1 MNLHRLAELRSI
13 ALHAAVAERLAER
26 PDLVDRARARIATW
40 RRDGRLAE
48 VYASRWA
55 ALLDLPLDELAAKL
69 VEDSEEMREL
79 RQATPFAGVV
89 PPRERF
95 RIWREVAERAGR

>member
-1 MNLHRLAELRSI
+1 MDLHRLAELRSI
-13 ALHAAVAERLAER
+13 ALHGAVAERPRQGPE
-26 PDLVDRARARIATW
+26 VVARAKRRVADWLAT
-40 RRDGRLAE
+40 GQVAE
-48 VYASRWA
+48 PYARRWA
-55 ALLDLPLDELAAKL
+55 ALLDLPVERLAARL

-95 RIWREVAERAGR
+95 RIWRETATLVGR